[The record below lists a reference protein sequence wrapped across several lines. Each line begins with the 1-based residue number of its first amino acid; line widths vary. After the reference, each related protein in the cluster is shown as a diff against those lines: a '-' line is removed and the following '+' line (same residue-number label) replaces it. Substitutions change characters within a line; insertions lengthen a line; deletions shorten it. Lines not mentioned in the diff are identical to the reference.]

1 MSCEI
6 FLTMPLEDETKRLL
20 CRFVSETGEAAGDM
34 MDLPENC
41 TLEQLT
47 LICNAILQQEE
58 PLPYRFFVN
67 DHEITATL
75 EKTLDLAPL
84 NTEGVVDIVYQQQAV
99 FKVRPVT
106 RCTASMPGHAEAVIS
121 VSFSPDGKHL
131 ASGSGDTTVRFW
143 DIDTQTPYH
152 TCKGHRNWVLCIA
165 WSPDSRKLASSDKD
179 GKIML
184 WDPKTGNQL
193 GKSMSGHKQWV
204 TSLSWEPYHKNP
216 DCRLLASSSKD
227 GDVRIWDTVLCTSVL
242 TISGHTKSVT
252 VVKWGGSGL
261 IYTASQDRTVK
272 VWRAADGVLCRTLE
286 GHAHWVN
293 TLALNTDY
301 ILRIGA
307 FDPVKDSNK
316 DTFVPNKKKSQEFA
330 LQRFKE
336 VTEPVGE
343 RLVSGSDDFTLFLW
357 NPEKDKKPIARL
369 TGHQQLVND
378 VKFSP
383 DGRILASASFDK
395 SIRLWDA
402 KTGRFLATLRGHVQA
417 VYMVTFSADS
427 RLMVSASA
435 DSTLKL
441 WNLKTKKLEIDLP
454 GHADEVFAVDW
465 STDGLKV
472 ASGGKDKVLRLWQN

>member
-1 MSCEI
+1 MES
-6 FLTMPLEDETKRLL
+6 ETNNEAKRLL
-20 CRFVSETGEAAGDM
+20 CCFKSETGEVAGDM
-34 MDLPENC
+34 MDLPLNC
-41 TLEQLT
+41 STQQLT

-58 PLPYRFFVN
+58 PVPYLFYVN
-67 DHEITATL
+67 DTEITHTL
-75 EKTLDLAPL
+75 EKALNVANL
-84 NTEGVVDIVYQQQAV
+84 NTEGIVDIIYQQQAV

-106 RCTASMPGHAEAVIS
+106 RCTSSMPGHAEAVIS

-143 DIDTQTPYH
+143 DVTTQTPSY
-152 TCKGHRNWVLCIA
+152 TCKAHNNWVLCIA
-165 WSPDSRKLASSDKD
+165 WSPDSTKLASACKD
-179 GKIML
+179 GKINI
-184 WDPKTGNQL
+184 WDPFTGKQIGKT
-193 GKSMSGHKQWV
+193 MIGHKQWI

-227 GDVRIWDTVLCTSVL
+227 CDVRIWDTTLCTTVL
-242 TISGHTKSVT
+242 TIAGHTKGVT

-272 VWRAADGVLCRTLE
+272 VWRANDGVLCRTLE

-293 TLALNTDY
+293 TLALSTDY

-307 FDPVKDSNK
+307 FDPIKDSNK
-316 DTFVPNKKKSQEFA
+316 DTLMPDKKKSQEFA
-330 LQRFKE
+330 LKRFYE
-336 VTEPVGE
+336 VTEALGE

-383 DGRILASASFDK
+383 DGRILASSSFDK
-395 SIRLWDA
+395 SIRLWEA
-402 KTGRFLATLRGHVQA
+402 KTGKFICTLRGHVQA
-417 VYMVTFSADS
+417 VYMVAFSADS
-427 RLMVSASA
+427 RLMVSGSA

-454 GHADEVFAVDW
+454 GHADEVYAVDW
-465 STDGLKV
+465 STDGLRV
-472 ASGGKDKVLRLWQN
+472 GSGGKDKVLRLWQN